1 MIRNLDLE
9 RPTLRKELGRIGK
22 MQWAKS
28 MVWLGQ
34 NLGSIHVVVDNRRLK
49 EHDSLRGYNLKLG
62 HVETGR

>member
-9 RPTLRKELGRIGK
+9 RPTLRKELGRIGRE
-22 MQWAKS
+22 QWAKS

-34 NLGSIHVVVDNRRLK
+34 NLGSVHVVVDNRRLK
-49 EHDSLRGYNLKLG
+49 EHDSVRGYNLKLG

>member
-22 MQWAKS
+22 QQWARS
-28 MVWLGQ
+28 IVWLGEQ
-34 NLGSIHVVVDNRRLK
+34 LKPAHVVIDNRRLK
-49 EHDSLRGYNLKLG
+49 EFDSLRGYNLRLG

>member
-22 MQWAKS
+22 QQWARS
-28 MVWLGQ
+28 IVWLGEQ
-34 NLGSIHVVVDNRRLK
+34 LKPAHVVIDNRRLK
-49 EHDSLRGYNLKLG
+49 EFDSLRGYNLKLG

>member
-9 RPTLRKELGRIGK
+9 RPTLRKELGRIGRE
-22 MQWAKS
+22 QWVKS

-34 NLGSIHVVVDNRRLK
+34 NLGSVHVVVDNRRLK
-49 EHDSLRGYNLKLG
+49 EHDSVRGYNLKLG

>member
-22 MQWAKS
+22 QQWARS
-28 MVWLGQ
+28 IVWLGQ
-34 NLGSIHVVVDNRRLK
+34 QLKPAHVIIDNRRLK
-49 EHDSLRGYNLKLG
+49 EFDSLRGYNLKLG